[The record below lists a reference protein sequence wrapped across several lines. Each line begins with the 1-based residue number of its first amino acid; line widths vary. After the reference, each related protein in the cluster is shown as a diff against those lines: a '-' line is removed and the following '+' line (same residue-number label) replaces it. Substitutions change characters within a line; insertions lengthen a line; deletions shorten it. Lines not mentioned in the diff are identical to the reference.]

1 MVTWDGIA
9 RPRPTDWIGLYA
21 EGTGS
26 GAYLAR
32 IYVSC
37 SQWRGSGKASGS
49 CAFEIPQSQPPGRYE
64 LRLYAAT
71 GAATASFSIPE
82 I

>member
-9 RPRPTDWIGLYA
+9 RPRLTDWIGLYA

-26 GAYLAR
+26 GAYLAW

-37 SQWRGSGKASGS
+37 SQWSARSSTT
-49 CAFEIPQSQPPGRYE
+49 EP
-64 LRLYAAT
+64 AAWKV
-71 GAATASFSIPE
+71 
-82 I
+82 